1 MLRGRDGLCRLE
13 VELVI
18 KDRRRLNE
26 EGGVVVRL
34 GDLQNV
40 RIHVT
45 EVDLL
50 VHVLLNVLIVL
61 KTFTKSIL

>member
-1 MLRGRDGLCRLE
+1 MLWGRDGLCRLE

>member
-1 MLRGRDGLCRLE
+1 MLRGRDGLRRLE

-18 KDRRRLNE
+18 EDRRRLNE

-34 GDLQNV
+34 GDLKNV

>member
-50 VHVLLNVLIVL
+50 VHLLLNVLIVL